1 MTDVMRTVA
10 EVSGARLGPDAGE
23 DSVSF
28 MPVLRDPA
36 YEGPLHEAIVMH
48 SDAGAFA
55 IRQGRWKLLLAPG
68 SGAASEKDSAGLPPV
83 QLYDLE
89 SDPKEWEAV
98 FAEFRKSDRE
108 RNVVTAKKLGVAD
121 PGAIIDD
128 YERTIEKW
136 RGKSKEIGRDIDKFT
151 EVLNREIFSKIDLDK
166 L

>member
-89 SDPKEWEAV
+89 SDPKE
-98 FAEFRKSDRE
+98 ST
-108 RNVVTAKKLGVAD
+108 NVQAAHPDIVRRLTVIL
-121 PGAIIDD
+121 DD
-128 YERTIEKW
+128 YQRT
-136 RGKSKEIGRDIDKFT
+136 GRS
-151 EVLNREIFSKIDLDK
+151 L
-166 L
+166 